1 MLFVVLKTLGKVAIM
16 FCILIF
22 AFALVFQM
30 LLSREANAVAFNMTL
45 NGTLL
50 EEIEK
55 DPFGRLDLSIIKVVA
70 MTIGEIE
77 YTRFFTDQQLFSPT
91 FSRVVFLTFCV
102 MMPIVLMNLTIG
114 LAVGDI
120 DSIQQNAEYK
130 RLSVKIEVIH
140 NFKEKL
146 PLWLLHRLH
155 QSESVRRPN
164 MKAKTMFQK
173 IKGLGDRLV
182 SGKTKY
188 SVEDAERNL
197 ADHLT
202 NIFNSKMKE
211 QDKRINSLFSEMKD
225 QRMILEKMYQV
236 ISQNDATTTLNDD

>member
-1 MLFVVLKTLGKVAIM
+1 MLN
-16 FCILIF
+16 FCF
-22 AFALVFQM
+22 
-30 LLSREANAVAFNMTL
+30 
-45 NGTLL
+45 
-50 EEIEK
+50 
-55 DPFGRLDLSIIKVVA
+55 
-70 MTIGEIE
+70 
-77 YTRFFTDQQLFSPT
+77 
-91 FSRVVFLTFCV
+91 VFLQ
-102 MMPIVLMNLTIG
+102 IG

-146 PLWLLHRLH
+146 PLWLLHRIH

-197 ADHLT
+197 ANHLT
-202 NIFNSKMKE
+202 NIFNSKMTE
-211 QDKRINSLFSEMKD
+211 QDKRINSLGREMKE
-225 QRMILEKMYQV
+225 QRIILEKMFDV
-236 ISQNDATTTLNDD
+236 ISKNDATRTLDDD